1 MTSRLHPFAARR
13 PYTLVENQ
21 IPDGIAKGDVM
32 RREIRT
38 VMSAT
43 DWMLL
48 VTLGILWGGSYFFG
62 KVALAQLP
70 PFTVAAGRLG
80 IAAAVLHVIVR
91 AAGYA
96 MPGSIRAWRALWIMG
111 LLNNVIPMSLILW
124 GQTRIGS
131 GLAAILNASTP
142 LFTVLLAHFFTRD
155 ERLTAR
161 KIGGV
166 LFGVTGVVAMIGP
179 AALGGLSGGLL
190 AQFAMLGAA
199 LSYACAGI
207 FGRRFAGTPPLV
219 TAAGQVTASSLTLLP
234 LAFILDRPWLLS
246 PPRAR
251 TWAAVLGLALLCTA
265 LAYVIY
271 FRILA
276 TAGASNLLLVTLLMP
291 VTAVLLGISMLG
303 ERIEPRHAV
312 GMTLIAAG
320 LVTIDGRIVAAL
332 RRRRA
337 QYVPGRICL

>member
-1 MTSRLHPFAARR
+1 
-13 PYTLVENQ
+13 
-21 IPDGIAKGDVM
+21 M

-38 VMSAT
+38 VMTAT

-70 PFTVAAGRLG
+70 PFTVAVGRLG
-80 IAAAVLHVIVR
+80 IAAAVLHVVVR

-96 MPGSIRAWRALWIMG
+96 MPGSVRAWRAFWIMG

-142 LFTVLLAHFFTRD
+142 LFTVLLAHLFTRD
-155 ERLTAR
+155 ERMTAG

-166 LFGVTGVVAMIGP
+166 LFGLAGVVVMIGP
-179 AALGGLSGGLL
+179 VALGGLSGGLL
-190 AQFAMLGAA
+190 AQLAMLGAGI
-199 LSYACAGI
+199 SYACAGI
-207 FGRRFAGTPPLV
+207 FGRRFAGRPPLV

-234 LAFILDRPWLLS
+234 LSLIVDRPWLLL
-246 PPRAR
+246 PLGAR
-251 TWAAVLGLALLCTA
+251 TWAAVFGLALLCTA

-276 TAGASNLLLVTLLMP
+276 TSGASNLLLVTLLMP

-303 ERIEPRHAV
+303 EHIEPRHVVGMALIAV
-312 GMTLIAAG
+312 GLAA
-320 LVTIDGRIVAAL
+320 IDGRIFALL
-332 RRRRA
+332 RRLLLRRTPA
-337 QYVPGRICL
+337 MR

>member
-1 MTSRLHPFAARR
+1 
-13 PYTLVENQ
+13 
-21 IPDGIAKGDVM
+21 M

-38 VMSAT
+38 VMTAT

-70 PFTVAAGRLG
+70 PFTVAVGRLG
-80 IAAAVLHVIVR
+80 IAAAVLHVVVR

-96 MPGSIRAWRALWIMG
+96 MPGSVRVWRAFWIMG

-142 LFTVLLAHFFTRD
+142 LFTVLLAHLFTRD
-155 ERLTAR
+155 ERMTAG

-166 LFGVTGVVAMIGP
+166 LFGLAGVVVMIGP
-179 AALGGLSGGLL
+179 VALGGLSGGLL
-190 AQFAMLGAA
+190 AQLAMLGAGI
-199 LSYACAGI
+199 SYACAGI
-207 FGRRFAGTPPLV
+207 FGRRFAGRPPLV

-234 LAFILDRPWLLS
+234 LSLIVDRPWLLL
-246 PPRAR
+246 PLGAR
-251 TWAAVLGLALLCTA
+251 TWAAVFGLALLCTA

-276 TAGASNLLLVTLLMP
+276 TSGASNLLLVTLLMP

-303 ERIEPRHAV
+303 EHIEPRHVVGMALIAV
-312 GMTLIAAG
+312 GLAA
-320 LVTIDGRIVAAL
+320 IDGRIFALL
-332 RRRRA
+332 RRLLLRRTPA
-337 QYVPGRICL
+337 MR

>member
-1 MTSRLHPFAARR
+1 
-13 PYTLVENQ
+13 
-21 IPDGIAKGDVM
+21 M

-48 VTLGILWGGSYFFG
+48 VTLGVLWGGSYFFG

-70 PFTVAAGRLG
+70 PFTVAVGRLG
-80 IAAAVLHVIVR
+80 IAAAVLHVVVR

-96 MPGSIRAWRALWIMG
+96 IPGSARAWRAFWIMG
-111 LLNNVIPMSLILW
+111 LLNNVIPMTLILW
-124 GQTRIGS
+124 GQIRIGS

-155 ERLTAR
+155 ERMTAK

-166 LFGVTGVVAMIGP
+166 LFGMTGIVVMVGP
-179 AALGGLSGGLL
+179 AARDGLSGGVL
-190 AQFAMLGAA
+190 AQLAMLGAA
-199 LSYACAGI
+199 VSYACAGI

-234 LAFILDRPWLLS
+234 LSLIVDRPWLLS
-246 PPRAR
+246 PPSAS
-251 TWAAVLGLALLCTA
+251 TWGAVAGLALLCTA

-276 TAGASNLLLVTLLMP
+276 TSGASNLLLVTLLMP
-291 VTAVLLGISMLG
+291 VTAVLLGIALLG
-303 ERIEPRHAV
+303 EHLEPRHVV
-312 GMTLIAAG
+312 GMILIAAG
-320 LVTIDGRIVAAL
+320 LATIDGRIIALLHRYVAQRSPA
-332 RRRRA
+332 
-337 QYVPGRICL
+337 PS

>member
-1 MTSRLHPFAARR
+1 M
-13 PYTLVENQ
+13 
-21 IPDGIAKGDVM
+21 
-32 RREIRT
+32 
-38 VMSAT
+38 

-48 VTLGILWGGSYFFG
+48 ATLGILWGGSYFFG

-70 PFTVAAGRLG
+70 PFTVAVGRLG
-80 IAAAVLHVIVR
+80 MAAAVLHVVVR

-96 MPGSIRAWRALWIMG
+96 MPGSARAWRAFWTMG

-124 GQTRIGS
+124 GQIRIGS

-155 ERLTAR
+155 ERMTAK

-166 LFGVTGVVAMIGP
+166 LFGLTGIVVMVGP
-179 AALGGLSGGLL
+179 AALDGPSGGLL
-190 AQFAMLGAA
+190 AQLAMLGAA
-199 LSYACAGI
+199 VSYACAGI

-234 LAFILDRPWLLS
+234 LSLIVDRPWLLS
-246 PPRAR
+246 PPGAR
-251 TWAAVLGLALLCTA
+251 TWGAVAGLALLCTA

-276 TAGASNLLLVTLLMP
+276 TSGASNLLLVTLLMP
-291 VTAVLLGISMLG
+291 VTAVLLGIALLG
-303 ERIEPRHAV
+303 EHLEPRHVV

-320 LVTIDGRIVAAL
+320 LATIDGRITALLHRYVAQRSPASS
-332 RRRRA
+332 
-337 QYVPGRICL
+337 